1 MAKTPRPKGRS
12 LDALVSNYGLGT
24 DAIDV
29 IRKAFP
35 KGKLDPIL
43 RGFARFM
50 LTAES
55 REEIKWKP
63 FAPAVLKAHLGLDVS
78 LQKYHAI
85 GFILPGN
92 TYTPDFS
99 YIMSDGTRVVVE
111 VKGSEFQPGYRDA
124 IAKMR
129 MAATLNWDYVF
140 VLVMPDKSMP
150 NGWHIETIEPDV
162 KYGAFLAELY
172 EAMQEKE

>member
-1 MAKTPRPKGRS
+1 MAKIPKPKGRS

-24 DAIDV
+24 GAINV
-29 IRKAFP
+29 IRRTFP
-35 KGKLDPIL
+35 KGKLDTIL

-63 FAPAVLKAHLGLDVS
+63 FARLVLKDHLELDVS
-78 LQKYHAI
+78 MEKYHSIA
-85 GFILPGN
+85 FILPGN

-99 YIMSDGTRVVVE
+99 YIMSDGTRVMVE

-129 MAATLNWDYVF
+129 MAATLNWDYTF
-140 VLVMPDKSMP
+140 VLVMPDKAMP
-150 NGWHIETIEPDV
+150 NGWHIETIEPDA
-162 KYGAFLAELY
+162 KYGAFLEELY
-172 EAMQEKE
+172 TAMQETE